1 MYCRPVKDLQL
12 GVFRIS
18 DVREYPGV
26 SYESSSTVVAC
37 MMATDMESPEKVV
50 LKLTRE
56 RGLKECACG
65 ALIVQELLF
74 KCPMCL
80 GRKCVRWS
88 VRVRYFGTREGL
100 ERVNWRCVMTL
111 SG

>member
-37 MMATDMESPEKVV
+37 MMANE
-50 LKLTRE
+50 
-56 RGLKECACG
+56 G
-65 ALIVQELLF
+65 
-74 KCPMCL
+74 MCL
-80 GRKCVRWS
+80 WGINCTGTFVQMPDVFGPKVRAMVCS
-88 VRVRYFGTREGL
+88 R
-100 ERVNWRCVMTL
+100 
-111 SG
+111 